1 MGDAI
6 FPFKI
11 DDAITATLIHYGI
24 GSAWYPPDL
33 QPGAEVVI
41 KVGGLE
47 TALVELVFLGDP
59 GGNAGESSMWG
70 MLYIGV
76 NNNKALVKITTVLA
90 RGAKV
95 PH

>member
-1 MGDAI
+1 M
-6 FPFKI
+6 
-11 DDAITATLIHYGI
+11 
-24 GSAWYPPDL
+24 
-33 QPGAEVVI
+33 
-41 KVGGLE
+41 GGLE

-70 MLYIGV
+70 VLYIGV

-95 PH
+95 PHQHSDWGPGNLTLGEVLDGQVMPLLQSILVFTER